1 MSELKKVKA
10 TQDDS
15 GHWYVIPEELYDQ
28 FEKDN
33 QNESMADS
41 GEFDGSRL
49 LRYGDPDM
57 EHTITKED
65 LEKVREMCRPKNI
78 TGHAVIVSTVE
89 DIENSILFANTK
101 KEAFANLITY
111 CKVIYNPDTIK

>member
-41 GEFDGSRL
+41 GEFDDL
-49 LRYGDPDM
+49 YGQYR
-57 EHTITKED
+57 TGGD
-65 LEKVREMCRPKNI
+65 LNNVQLY
-78 TGHAVIVSTVE
+78 AYL
-89 DIENSILFANTK
+89 DL
-101 KEAFANLITY
+101 
-111 CKVIYNPDTIK
+111 